1 MAIKTEL
8 IDYTHDGKA
17 FDAFVAWDDAQDGA
31 RPAVLVCHAWGGRSA
46 HEEET
51 ARKLAAM
58 GYVGIA
64 IDVYGKG
71 KRGTTKEECQA
82 LMTPLVE
89 NRPLLVERLVAG
101 QQAAAALDRV
111 DPARIAVCGYCFGGL
126 CALIMARDNT
136 GVVGATAFHAI
147 LGGPGPETA
156 PITAKVLALQGW
168 DDPMSTPDDIRAFG
182 DEMTARKADWQLH
195 AYGGVM
201 HAFTNK
207 QANDPGFGTVY
218 DAAADRRS
226 WTAFTDFLTELFQAP

>member
-1 MAIKTEL
+1 VTIKTEL
-8 IDYTHDGKA
+8 VDYSHDGEA
-17 FDAFVAWDDAQDGA
+17 LDAFVAYDDAQEGP
-31 RPAVLVCHAWGGRSA
+31 RPAVLVCHAWAGRKE

-51 ARKLAAM
+51 ATKLAAM
-58 GYVGIA
+58 GYVGVA

-71 KRGTTKEECQA
+71 KRGNDKEECQA

-89 NRPLLVERLVAG
+89 NRPLLAARLVAG
-101 QQAAAALDRV
+101 KDAAAALEQV
-111 DPARIAVCGYCFGGL
+111 DPARIAVAGYCFGGL
-126 CALIMARDNT
+126 CALIMARDNA
-136 GVVGATAFHAI
+136 GVIGATAFHAI

-168 DDPMSTPDDIRAFG
+168 DDPMATPDDIRAFG

-207 QANDPGFGTVY
+207 GANDPDFGTVY
-218 DAAADRRS
+218 DATADRRS
-226 WTAFTDFLTELFQAP
+226 WTTFTDFLEEVFD